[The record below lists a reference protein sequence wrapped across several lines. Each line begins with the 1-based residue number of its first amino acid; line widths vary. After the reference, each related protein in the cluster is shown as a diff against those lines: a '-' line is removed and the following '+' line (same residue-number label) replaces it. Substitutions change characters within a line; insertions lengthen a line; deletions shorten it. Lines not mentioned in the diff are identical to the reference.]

1 MRRKR
6 LFWQLF
12 PTYLLVALVPLL
24 IMAWYATRSLDAF
37 YHDHLREDLQ
47 DRAALVAELLAA
59 RGQAGAPEVD
69 ALCKRIGKDIGSRIT
84 IITPRGFVLGDSDED
99 PAKMEDH
106 SNRPEIITAMQG
118 RTGDSQR
125 YSDTLRGEMVYVAI
139 PLRRQGKVALVV
151 RTAMPMTEIDRTL
164 RALTVHIVG
173 ACLALA
179 LLVAALGWWV
189 SRRISRPLETMKEA
203 AERFATGD
211 LTHELSVPDSAELA
225 ALAEAMNAMAAQL
238 DARIR
243 TIIEDHAQLEAIL
256 GSMVEGVLALDTE
269 EHVLSINQTAADLLH
284 VDFEKVRG
292 RSLFEIIRNPDLQ
305 HFTAKLLEGRA
316 AMAEFTLY
324 GEGDVLIEAHGAV
337 LHDRDN
343 RELGAVIVMHDITRL
358 RRLEEVRRDFVAN
371 VSHELKTP
379 VTAIKGFVET
389 LLGGATDSPEDT
401 ERFLNIISR
410 QADRL
415 NAIIEDLLTLSRLE
429 REAERA
435 EITLATGPIRGV
447 LHSAVEVCATKAAAR
462 SIEVTVHCPGE
473 LQARI
478 NPALLEQAVVNLVDN
493 AVNYSP
499 PGSRVG
505 VEARQGVDGIV
516 ISVEDHGCGIPQD
529 EQTRIFE
536 RFYRVD
542 KARSRAVGGTG
553 LGLAIVKHILQVH
566 RGGVTVESALG
577 KGSTFRLH
585 LPANPTD

>member
-415 NAIIEDLLTLSRLE
+415 NAIIEDLPSM
-429 REAERA
+429 
-435 EITLATGPIRGV
+435 
-447 LHSAVEVCATKAAAR
+447 SM
-462 SIEVTVHCPGE
+462 
-473 LQARI
+473 
-478 NPALLEQAVVNLVDN
+478 
-493 AVNYSP
+493 
-499 PGSRVG
+499 
-505 VEARQGVDGIV
+505 
-516 ISVEDHGCGIPQD
+516 
-529 EQTRIFE
+529 
-536 RFYRVD
+536 
-542 KARSRAVGGTG
+542 
-553 LGLAIVKHILQVH
+553 
-566 RGGVTVESALG
+566 
-577 KGSTFRLH
+577 
-585 LPANPTD
+585 